1 MHVLGGRLSLFGA
14 LLWGMAG
21 LAMLV
26 ADASHAA
33 GGKGEIPGG
42 LRLVMIET
50 ASCGYC
56 LRWHREVGPAYP
68 MSSVGRQAPLV
79 RRDISDPV
87 VASFGKVIYTPTFIL
102 VRDGRE
108 VDRLVG
114 YPGAEGFWEE
124 IGVML
129 ARIEPRPEHFERFTS
144 SSGCVSTPRRS
155 TC

>member
-1 MHVLGGRLSLFGA
+1 MDVLGGKLSLLRVVF
-14 LLWGMAG
+14 WGMAG

-26 ADASHAA
+26 AVPGRAA
-33 GGKGEIPGG
+33 DGRGEIPGG
-42 LRLVMIET
+42 LRLLMIES

-56 LRWHREVGPAYP
+56 RRWHREVGPAYP
-68 MSSVGRQAPLV
+68 MSSAGRQAPLV
-79 RRDISDPV
+79 RRDITDPV

-129 ARIEPRPEHFERFTS
+129 ARIEPRPEHLERFTS

-155 TC
+155 S